1 MDNNEFNYVPNNQF
15 KKAKPVKQTSSFGK
29 TVFVP
34 FISGVLGATLVIGT
48 CFGIPSIK
56 NNLIGITNSNS
67 NIVSTSTGST
77 YSNTLIDLSDYSD
90 TAVAVAQKVL
100 PSVVGITVKYS
111 INSFWGQST
120 GEATGSGIIISD
132 DGYIVTNNHVI
143 STDSS
148 SSYYQVTEATG
159 ITVNL
164 YGDEATYEAKV
175 VGSDAYSDLAVLKI
189 EKTGLPSAT
198 IGNSDTL
205 VVGEF
210 VMAIGNPLGMQSSVT
225 TGIVSALNREITD
238 DDGKTYN
245 TIQTDTA
252 INSGNSGGA
261 LVNSKGEVIGI
272 NTLKLSGSGIEGMG
286 FAIPINSTTKVI
298 NQLTEFGEVVRPYI
312 GISGSNV
319 ADNISEV
326 VREQYD
332 LPDGIYVN
340 SVEKDSP
347 AEKAGIEKGDI
358 ITAIDGKEVKSISEL
373 NSIKNTHDVGEKVK
387 LSIIRKQDSKDIE
400 VTLEATP
407 SVDDNKKSNEN
418 SSQNQELENQIQ
430 QNSGS
435 IFDLFR

>member
-15 KKAKPVKQTSSFGK
+15 KKAKPVKQPSSFGK
-29 TVFVP
+29 NVFVP
-34 FISGVLGATLVIGT
+34 FMSGVLGAALVVGT
-48 CFGIPSIK
+48 CFGVPSIK
-56 NNLIGITNSNS
+56 NNLIGITNSN
-67 NIVSTSTGST
+67 IISTSTGTT

-111 INSFWGQST
+111 INSFWGQSA
-120 GEATGSGIIISD
+120 GEATGSGIIISE

-164 YGDEATYEAKV
+164 YGDEEAYEAKV
-175 VGSDAYSDLAVLKI
+175 VGSDAYSDIAVLKI
-189 EKTGLPSAT
+189 EKEGLPAAE
-198 IGNSDTL
+198 IGNSDNL

-210 VMAIGNPLGMQSSVT
+210 VMAIGNPLGMKSSVT
-225 TGIVSALNREITD
+225 TGIVSALNREIQ
-238 DDGKTYN
+238 DDGKTFN
-245 TIQTDTA
+245 TIQTDAA

-261 LVNSKGEVIGI
+261 LVNSKGEIIGI
-272 NTLKLSGSGIEGMG
+272 NTLKLSGSGIEGIG

-298 NQLTEFGEVVRPYI
+298 SQLTEFGEVVRPYI
-312 GISGSNV
+312 GITGSNV

-326 VREQYD
+326 VREQYN

-347 AEKAGIEKGDI
+347 AEKAGIQKGDI
-358 ITAIDGKEVKSISEL
+358 ITSIDGKEVKTISEL
-373 NSIKNTHDVGEKVK
+373 NTIKNTHDVGEKVK
-387 LSIIRKQDSKDIE
+387 LNIIRKQENKEIE

-407 SVDDNKKSNEN
+407 TKNEDKKSTEK
-418 SSQNQELENQIQ
+418 SSETQENQIP

>member
-1 MDNNEFNYVPNNQF
+1 MDNNNEFNYVPNNQF
-15 KKAKPVKQTSSFGK
+15 KKAKPVKQSSGFSK
-29 TVFVP
+29 TVLIP
-34 FISGVLGATLVIGT
+34 FMSGVLGAALVVGT

-56 NNLIGITNSNS
+56 NNLIGISNNSSS

-111 INSFWGQST
+111 INSFWGQSE
-120 GEATGSGIIISD
+120 GEATGSGIIISE

-143 STDSS
+143 STDST

-189 EKTGLPSAT
+189 EKEGLPSAK
-198 IGNSDTL
+198 IGNSDEL

-238 DDGKTYN
+238 DDGKTYT

-261 LVNSKGEVIGI
+261 LVNSKGEIIGI

-347 AEKAGIEKGDI
+347 AEKSGIEKGDI
-358 ITAIDGKEVKSISEL
+358 ITAIDGKEVKTISEL
-373 NSIKNTHDVGEKVK
+373 NSIKNTHDVGEKIK
-387 LSIIRKQDSKDIE
+387 LNIIRKQENKEIE
-400 VTLEATP
+400 ITLEATP
-407 SVDDNKKSNEN
+407 SVEDNKKSNEN
-418 SSQNQELENQIQ
+418 QEPENQMQ